1 MLCPEPRESGNRSG
15 ARSFHLGVR
24 FALPAVRAYVCLVAM
39 SFVPTALVLIFIA
52 YVCGSLPF
60 GYWAGRLKGVD
71 IRKHGS
77 GNIGATNVIRVLG
90 KRTGIPVFILDMLKG
105 FLPVLLAERWMK
117 HIGAED
123 DGATLVAVFCAAAAV
138 LGHMFT
144 FWLGFKGGKGVATS
158 AGVLLGLAWPAMV
171 VGLIIWLIVFYSTRY
186 VALASI
192 GASIAIPLAMA
203 VSMTFQHRWNFVLLG
218 LGLVMGTLVVVRHRS
233 NIARLFSGTEKG
245 FAKKKK

>member
-1 MLCPEPRESGNRSG
+1 MT
-15 ARSFHLGVR
+15 
-24 FALPAVRAYVCLVAM
+24 
-39 SFVPTALVLIFIA
+39 FVPSALVLILFA

-60 GYWAGRLKGVD
+60 GYWAGKLKGID

-90 KRTGIPVFILDMLKG
+90 KKIGVPVFILDMLKG
-105 FLPVLLAERWMK
+105 LVPTMLAEWWMGRS
-117 HIGAED
+117 GAGD
-123 DGATLVAVFCAAAAV
+123 NAATLVAVCCGAAAV

-158 AGVLLGLAWPAMV
+158 AGVLLGLAWV
-171 VGLIIWLIVFYSTRY
+171 SLLVGFAVWLIVFYSSRY

-192 GASIAIPLAMA
+192 FAAMAIPVAMA
-203 VSMTFQHRWNFVLLG
+203 VIMTWQHRWNFVLLG

-233 NIARLFSGTEKG
+233 NIARLLSGTENQ
-245 FAKKKK
+245 FSKKK